1 MSPLSQAD
9 LDFWQESGYV
19 IARNAVPRENA
30 ERAEQ
35 AVWEFL
41 GMDQVNSDTWYPD
54 PPRRSIMVEIY
65 QHQALWDNRQYP
77 TIHRAFSQIWQK
89 EKLWVS
95 FDRASMNPPSLDPEA
110 KERGLHWDAN
120 LENRPL
126 GFGVQ
131 GVLYLTDT
139 AENQGAFTCVPG
151 FHHRIEE
158 WLDSLPEDSTPQQQ
172 DLHALGSEKIA
183 ANAGDLIIWRTS
195 LPHGASLNT
204 SDKPRIV
211 QYITMNPANDQS
223 DEARKNRVNWWK
235 ERLAWGSAKGEEHH
249 HGQVAELDSLGRKL
263 LGLDKWSED

>member
-41 GMDQVNSDTWYPD
+41 GMDRVNSDTWYPD

-110 KERGLHWDAN
+110 KERGLHWDAD

-249 HGQVAELDSLGRKL
+249 HGQVAELDSLGRK
-263 LGLDKWSED
+263 